1 MKKIFLTVALVVG
14 AMYANAQVIT
24 EQEFARKMGE
34 LSNKRDALWK
44 GDNWM
49 SGGFD
54 DANAK
59 LYIQYSMEACALMEK
74 YTNQLTD
81 ENEQIDLLWMQTDVL
96 SDALDVYC
104 KNRVGLSEAEYG
116 VQFRRMVAALN
127 RILTISKRIDDKQTH
142 LQVAFDVKREL
153 GEQYFKCKKYQD
165 AFDNYKSC
173 ITSYQEYTNLYG
185 ADADIRKLGQEAY
198 YYCGYSAYKLGN
210 TAVANHYFN
219 KAKEILNDS
228 LIQPYK

>member
-1 MKKIFLTVALVVG
+1 MKKMFLMLALVMG
-14 AMYANAQVIT
+14 ATCTNAQTLT
-24 EQEFARKMGE
+24 EQEFVRKMEE

-44 GDNWM
+44 GDNWI

-59 LYIQYSMEACALMEK
+59 LYIQYSIEACALMDK
-74 YTNQLTD
+74 YINQLAD
-81 ENEQIDLLWMQTDVL
+81 GNEQIDLLWMQTYAL
-96 SDALDVYC
+96 SDALDVYY
-104 KNRVGLSEAEYG
+104 KNRVGLSEAECG
-116 VQFRRMVAALN
+116 VQFRRMVAVLN
-127 RILTISKRIDDKQTH
+127 RILTISNRIDDKQTN

-173 ITSYQEYTNLYG
+173 ITSYQEYINQYG
-185 ADADIRKLGQEAY
+185 TDADIRKLGQEVY

-210 TAVANHYFN
+210 TAIANNYFN
-219 KAKEILNDS
+219 KAKNILNDN